1 MAKRAEVS
9 ALAMDP
15 NHKVPVVLLR
25 LEDDERFVPIWIGLM
40 EASAILLAIEG
51 VEVQRPMTHDLL
63 CRVADT
69 CGARVTRVEVNDLR
83 DGTYFAELTVQ
94 AGDEVH
100 VIDSRPSDAIAIALR
115 TEAPIYVHDRVL
127 DKIDVEDEP
136 GLSDWSDPS
145 ASDSVDPN
153 VPPKA
158 GGEAPSPGAA
168 AEGEQKPKG
177 PRVIPTRPEN
187 LETDEDEMRKILEKL
202 SPDDFKYKM

>member
-15 NHKVPVVLLR
+15 NHKVPVVMLR

-63 CRVADT
+63 CHVIDA
-69 CGARVTRVEVNDLR
+69 CGLRVTRVEVNDLR

-136 GLSDWSDPS
+136 ERSNDP
-145 ASDSVDPN
+145 AEPVAPQ
-153 VPPKA
+153 
-158 GGEAPSPGAA
+158 GEGAMAPSPEAA
-168 AEGEQKPKG
+168 AGGDQESAE
-177 PRVIPTRPEN
+177 PRAIPALPGN
-187 LETDEDEMRKILEKL
+187 LDVDEDEMRKILEKL

>member
-15 NHKVPVVLLR
+15 NHKVPVVMLR
-25 LEDDERFVPIWIGLM
+25 LEDDDRFVPIWIGLM

-63 CRVADT
+63 CRVIDA
-69 CGARVTRVEVNDLR
+69 CGVRVTRVEVSDLR

-94 AGDEVH
+94 AGDEIH

-127 DKIDVEDEP
+127 DKIDVEAEPERADDSDEP
-136 GLSDWSDPS
+136 
-145 ASDSVDPN
+145 V
-153 VPPKA
+153 VPQ
-158 GGEAPSPGAA
+158 GEGTTAPSPEAA
-168 AEGEQKPKG
+168 AGEDQKSAK
-177 PRVIPTRPEN
+177 PRAIPTLPGN
-187 LETDEDEMRKILEKL
+187 LDVDEDEMRKILEKL

>member
-25 LEDDERFVPIWIGLM
+25 LDDDERFVPIWIGLM

-63 CRVADT
+63 VRVMEAT
-69 CGARVTRVEVNDLR
+69 GVEVTRVEVNDLQ

-94 AGDEVH
+94 AGGEQH

-127 DKIDVEDEP
+127 EKIEVEDEEKT
-136 GLSDWSDPS
+136 DEEEAAS
-145 ASDSVDPN
+145 A
-153 VPPKA
+153 
-158 GGEAPSPGAA
+158 EA
-168 AEGEQKPKG
+168 AEPEPAAEDGADE
-177 PRVIPTRPEN
+177 PRPVPT
-187 LETDEDEMRKILEKL
+187 LAGVLDADEDEMRKLLEQL
-202 SPDDFKYKM
+202 SPDDFKYKQ